1 MVSGSDAEKALKY
14 IVRSSINFPPR
25 VIAFSTYFSKRVCI
39 SEDGTVLS
47 FRSDDTYTLSPK
59 QFIFRARRTI
69 NDLREM
75 PQMPGALEIL
85 TWKSVDFYKDLETWI
100 PAIAKAMFP
109 EETHDFGK
117 DVERMYNRLYQKK
130 K

>member
-1 MVSGSDAEKALKY
+1 MVSGSDAERALKY

-85 TWKSVDFYKDLETWI
+85 T
-100 PAIAKAMFP
+100 
-109 EETHDFGK
+109 
-117 DVERMYNRLYQKK
+117 
-130 K
+130 